1 MVFPLIGAVIG
12 GVAGIA
18 GAAISSSATKKASKA
33 AQQAAADNN
42 ALARE
47 TRDKIDGYVSPYMPG
62 AYAANSELSRLLSGG
77 GGNALGATGAPAAPS
92 GPNYAAYLAANPDVA
107 ADAAKIARE
116 RGDVNGDGQV
126 NETDGA
132 AWHHANYGQREGRA
146 LPNYAPQSAGMS
158 PQETAPDPNEAGYYG
173 PAFDER
179 PDYERP
185 DYGSAPAA
193 PNIDPENYKAS
204 PYFDWLLNQGN
215 RNLKA
220 GSAAG
225 GLGQSG
231 AAVKEAITYGQGL
244 AGQDYQKW
252 VNNQFSLDGINRGQ
266 WNADRS
272 FNNQNF
278 DVDTQRDIAIYD
290 ADRNYDTSRFD
301 QRVGNLFQMSNQG
314 LGAAGMLAGNANNY
328 LGNVSNNNNS
338 AASATGNA
346 AISGANSVNNLL
358 GQGLQGLG
366 YLYGAGRSSGTGSTT
381 GSTPNPFGSQFDYR
395 LYNLG
400 GGS

>member
-1 MVFPLIGAVIG
+1 LPIAAVTAAVGAAATIG
-12 GVAGIA
+12 GS
-18 GAAISSSATKKASKA
+18 AISASASKKASKA

-47 TRDKIDGYVSPYMPG
+47 TRDQISGYVSPYMPG
-62 AYAANSELSRLLSGG
+62 AYAANSELSRLLGG
-77 GGNALGATGAPAAPS
+77 SSGGNALGVATGPQPQADWS
-92 GPNYAAYLAANPDVA
+92 GYLQANPDVMAWAQAGGGDPNKPIEQQSLAERA
-107 ADAAKIARE
+107 AYQFQ
-116 RGDVNGDGQV
+116 NTGQ
-126 NETDGA
+126 A
-132 AWHHANYGQREGRA
+132 EGRQIV
-146 LPNYAPQSAGMS
+146 YAPQAGS
-158 PQETAPDPNEAGYYG
+158 PAQAQPEGGYYG
-173 PAFDER
+173 PAVADRPEYTR
-179 PDYERP
+179 PDF
-185 DYGSAPAA
+185 GSAPAT

-215 RNLKA
+215 RNMKA

-231 AAVKEAITYGQGL
+231 AAVKEAINYGQGL

-252 VNNQFSLDGINRGQ
+252 VGNLLALDGVARNQ
-266 WNADRS
+266 WNQDRQVA
-272 FNNQNF
+272 NQNY

-290 ADRNYDTSRFD
+290 DKRNYDTSRFD
-301 QRVGNLFQMSNQG
+301 TRVGNLFQMSNQG

-328 LGNVSNNNNS
+328 AGNVSNNNNS

-346 AISGANSVNNLL
+346 AISSANSVNNML

-366 YLYGAGRSSGTGSTT
+366 YLYGAGRSGTPAASGA
-381 GSTPNPFGSQFDYR
+381 NPFGSSFDYR
-395 LYNLG
+395 NYNLG